1 MRRFLIAAV
10 LGWSALLSAGTNDL
24 GLARQAL
31 RDGLWKVAREHARA
45 VEGDEG
51 KYIILESFARE
62 GHWDEV
68 LKALDAWGN
77 PVEDGFL
84 YYRAAGQ
91 YELGKRAAAQMT
103 LEGREFKDVE
113 YRKLAAR
120 LRARLAKEAGQE
132 EKALK
137 ILREDGGDD
146 FETQM
151 MLGEMLAKAGDAA
164 GARGAWAAVVA
175 ATNAAQE
182 MRVVAAANLG
192 DAAVLRELGS
202 NGAAKVTRQ
211 MATLQLGVLL
221 LKEAATRGEGEGIV
235 RGLAKEAPDVVGVK
249 EAFREL
255 ARQIL
260 DSGDYA
266 GAAKAYADLLEMWPV
281 AAKEAEVQEG
291 RGWALL
297 KLGKAEEA
305 LEAFRLA
312 EELAGDDELRAAA
325 GVKVGDALAALGKD
339 VEAMAKYRAVVEA
352 LPKTRAADLVG
363 RLIRVRELE
372 ETGRRQYA
380 EFRFADAMKTFEEV
394 AKEDVG
400 RKARMDYFEV
410 LCLYGQGRDVEAEE
424 AARQICEKGTDEG
437 IRAEATLWLAKAAYN
452 GKKWK
457 EARERF
463 VAYREMCPTAGDAAE
478 ALVWAARAAFAEGE
492 AAQAIQ
498 IVTKMVSDYPEAAV
512 RAQGWLVQGEALVEL
527 ARFDESVLVLD
538 RVLAVQNVARE
549 TRMKAQILR
558 SDALFAMGADNPAR
572 YQEALE
578 TYRAV
583 RRGEDLSPSMKLV
596 ISFKVARTLEKLRRL
611 DEATDQYYTQ
621 VILAYREGRAK
632 GVRFDD
638 EARAVFSRAAFRLA
652 EEFESRGETF
662 QAVQILDLVV
672 KSDVPAA
679 AEAARRIERI
689 RKKGNI
695 L

>member
-1 MRRFLIAAV
+1 MRRILIAAV

-31 RDGLWKVAREHARA
+31 RDGLWKVAREHAGA

-51 KYIILESFARE
+51 KYIILESHARE

-91 YELGKRAAAQMT
+91 YEMGKKAAAQMT
-103 LEGREFKDVE
+103 LQGREFKDEV
-113 YRKLAAR
+113 YQKLAAR
-120 LRARLAKEAGQE
+120 LEARMAEENGQD

-137 ILREDGGDD
+137 ILREGGGDD
-146 FETQM
+146 YETQM
-151 MLGEMLAKAGDAA
+151 MLGELLVKVGEAEKAKDA
-164 GARGAWAAVVA
+164 WQSVVR
-175 ATNAAQE
+175 ATNAVESA
-182 MRVVAAANLG
+182 RAVAAANLG
-192 DAAVLRELGS
+192 DVAILRELGS
-202 NGAAKVTRQ
+202 NGEAKVTRQ
-211 MATLQLGVLL
+211 FATLKLGVLL
-221 LKEAATRGEGEGIV
+221 LKEEATAAEGEEIV
-235 RGLAKEAPDVVGVK
+235 RRLAKEAPDVEGVE
-249 EAFREL
+249 EAFGEL

-260 DSGDYA
+260 VKEDYA
-266 GAAKAYADLLEMWPV
+266 GAAKAYKDLLEMWPS
-281 AAKEAEVQEG
+281 AAKEAEVQDG

-312 EELAGDDELRAAA
+312 EELAADDELRAAA
-325 GVKVGDALAALGKD
+325 GVKVGDALAVLGKK
-339 VEAMAKYRAVVEA
+339 VEAMAKYREILEK
-352 LPKTRAADLVG
+352 LPKTRAAVLVG
-363 RLIRVRELE
+363 RIIRVQELE

-380 EFRFADAMKTFEEV
+380 EFRFADAMKTFKEV
-394 AKEDVG
+394 AAEDVG

-410 LCLYGQGRDVEAEE
+410 LCLYGQGRDAEAEE

-437 IRAEATLWLAKAAYN
+437 IRAEAMLWLAKMAYN
-452 GKKWK
+452 GKRWK
-457 EARERF
+457 ESRERF
-463 VAYREMCPTAGDAAE
+463 VAYVQKCPKASVAPE

-492 AAQAIQ
+492 ATEAIQ
-498 IVTKMVSDYPEAAV
+498 IVARLVSEYPEAAV
-512 RAQGWLVQGEALVEL
+512 RAQGWLVQGEALMEL
-527 ARFDESVLVLD
+527 ARFDECVVVLD
-538 RVLAVQNVARE
+538 QVLAIPNVARE
-549 TRMKAQILR
+549 TRLKAQILR
-558 SDALFAMGADNPAR
+558 ADALFAMGADNSAR

-583 RRGEDLSPSMKLV
+583 RRGEDLSLSMKLV
-596 ISFKVARTLEKLRRL
+596 MSFKVARTLEKLRRI

-632 GVRFDD
+632 GVWLDD

-652 EEFESRGETF
+652 EEFESRGETW

>member
-1 MRRFLIAAV
+1 MRTFLLAAV

-31 RDGLWKVAREHARA
+31 RDGLWKVARAHAGA

-51 KYIILESFARE
+51 KYIILESHARE
-62 GHWDEV
+62 GNWDEV

-91 YELGKRAAAQMT
+91 YEVGKAAAAQMT
-103 LEGREFKDVE
+103 LDGREFKDE
-113 YRKLAAR
+113 GYRKMVAR
-120 LRARLAKEAGQE
+120 LKARLAKEAGQDA
-132 EKALK
+132 KALK
-137 ILREDGGDD
+137 ILDAEGGDD

-151 MLGEMLAKAGDAA
+151 MRGELLAKAGDEAK
-164 GARGAWAAVVA
+164 ARQAWEMVVA

-182 MRVVAAANLG
+182 MRAVAAANLG
-192 DAAVLRELGS
+192 NAAVLRELGS
-202 NGAAKVTRQ
+202 NGEAKVTRQ
-211 MATLQLGVLL
+211 FATLKLGVLL
-221 LKEAATRGEGEGIV
+221 LKEAATAEEGEGIV
-235 RGLAKEAPDVVGVK
+235 RRLAKEAPDVAGVK
-249 EAFREL
+249 EAFEEL

-260 DSGDYA
+260 DSGDAA

-281 AAKEAEVQEG
+281 AAKEAEVQDG

-339 VEAMAKYRAVVEA
+339 AEAMTKYREVVEKM
-352 LPKTRAADLVG
+352 PKTRAAVLVG

-372 ETGRRQYA
+372 EMGRRQYV

-394 AKEDVG
+394 AKEDAT
-400 RKARMDYFEV
+400 RKARMEYFRV
-410 LCLYGQGRDVEAEE
+410 LCLYGQGRDAEAEE

-437 IRAEATLWLAKAAYN
+437 MRAEAMLWLAKAAYN

-457 EARERF
+457 ESRERF
-463 VAYREMCPTAGDAAE
+463 VAYREMCPAARNAAE
-478 ALVWAARAAFAEGE
+478 ALVWAARAAFAEGD
-492 AAQAIQ
+492 AAQTIQ
-498 IVTKMVSDYPEAAV
+498 IVTKLVSDYPEAAA
-512 RAQGWLVQGEALVEL
+512 RAEGWLVQGEALIEQS
-527 ARFDESVLVLD
+527 RFDESVLVLD
-538 RVLAVQNVARE
+538 RVLAVNGVARA

-583 RRGEDLSPSMKLV
+583 RRGEDLSPSMRLV

-652 EEFESRGETF
+652 EEFESRGEVF
-662 QAVQILDLVV
+662 QAVQILELVV

-679 AEAARRIERI
+679 AEAARRIERM
-689 RKKGNI
+689 RQKGNI